1 MKTFIKYLKP
11 YWIFAILAPLT
22 MMGEV
27 YADLWQPKMM
37 EQIIDDG
44 IMNLDLGLIIRKGII
59 MILLTVVGGIMGIAS
74 SAFASVASQN
84 FSADLRCDVFS
95 KIMRFSIPQADKFT
109 TGSLITR
116 TTNDIQAMQDFVAM
130 AIRMFVRSAFMFGGG
145 MIMAWSYGT
154 KYGIIILAAIPFQLI
169 IVGLLLSKASP
180 LFSVVQKY
188 LDRLNSVVVENTLGV
203 RVVKAY
209 VREVFQTERFNNANN
224 DLMMTSYKAQKILS
238 LMSPVLML
246 VLNTVIIIIMY
257 IGGMSISQGSDMEPG
272 MIMAVVTYSSQILMS
287 MMMVAGMF
295 QSVTRAKVSASRVS
309 EVLNTEPEIRDGE
322 YNGTVTDGRIEFEN
336 VSFKYPSAQKN
347 VLSNVNIKIE
357 PGQRVAVM
365 GMTGCGKSTLVSL
378 VDRFYDAT
386 EGRITIDGVDVRDY
400 KTDALRGSI
409 AFVLQKT
416 ELFSGTVAD
425 NIRQGKPG
433 ATDEEVY
440 EAARIAQADQFIRS
454 FNDGYNTV
462 IAEKGSSLSGGQKQ
476 RIAIARAIIRKPK
489 IMIFDDSTSALDLNT
504 EKAVRDALKEKLS
517 DTTVIT
523 VAQRVAGVIN
533 DDRIFIIE
541 NGTVSDSGTHAELLK
556 SSAVYRDIYDS
567 QRRGTENE

>member
-1 MKTFIKYLKP
+1 MKTFLKYLKP

-27 YADLWQPKMM
+27 YADLWQPKLM

-44 IMNLDLGLIIRKGII
+44 IMNLDLSLILQKGFI
-59 MILLTVVGGIMGIAS
+59 MILLTVIGGIMGIAS
-74 SAFASVASQN
+74 SAFASIASQS

-95 KIMRFSIPQADKFT
+95 KIMHFSIPQADKFT

-116 TTNDIQAMQDFVAM
+116 TTNDIQSMQDFVAM

-145 MIMAWSYGT
+145 IVMAWSYGST
-154 KYGIIILAAIPFQLI
+154 YGLIILSAIPFQLL

-180 LFSVVQKY
+180 LFSKVQQYIDK
-188 LDRLNSVVVENTLGV
+188 LNSVVVENTLGV

-209 VREVFQTERFNNANN
+209 VREAFQTDRFNGANN
-224 DLMMTSYKAQKILS
+224 DLMMTSYKAQKILA

-257 IGGMSISQGSDMEPG
+257 IGGISISQGSDMEPG

-309 EVLNTEPEIRDGE
+309 EVLDTIPEICDGE
-322 YNGTVTDGRIEFEN
+322 CGDPVQSGKIEFKN
-336 VSFKYPSAQKN
+336 VSFKYPNSNKN
-347 VLSNVNIKIE
+347 VLSNINITVE
-357 PGQRVAVM
+357 PGQRVAIM

-378 VDRFYDAT
+378 IDRFYDVT
-386 EGRITIDGVDVRDY
+386 DGKVLIDGIDVRDR
-400 KTDALRGSI
+400 KVSTLRENIS
-409 AFVLQKT
+409 FVLQKT
-416 ELFSGTVAD
+416 ELFSGTIAD
-425 NIRQGKPG
+425 NIRQGKPD
-433 ATDEEVY
+433 ATDEEIY
-440 EAARIAQADQFIRS
+440 EAAQIAQADSFICS

-462 IAEKGSSLSGGQKQ
+462 IGEKGSSLSGGQKQ

-489 IMIFDDSTSALDLNT
+489 IIIFDDSTSALDLNT

-517 DTTVIT
+517 DTTIVT

-533 DDRIFIIE
+533 DDKIFIIE
-541 NGTVSDSGTHAELLK
+541 NGTINAGGTHSELLQ
-556 SSAVYRDIYDS
+556 SSSVYRDIYDS
-567 QRRGTENE
+567 QRKGEDK